1 VSSRTARAIQ
11 RNPVSKE
18 KKKKKKERKKERK
31 KESKQASKRAMV
43 AHTVNPSAR
52 EAEAGRSLS
61 SRPALVHGAPGQQT
75 LHRETLSRTVSI
87 LPPQKE
93 NFKGS
98 KLKDVL
104 AAVCLIS
111 LEPCEVV
118 LERKTPGVKRRE
130 CWEWWKTQFQ
140 KDHFLTLI
148 SQYPEM
154 VRPKPDSYSY
164 INPGV
169 TNTSFPTPLGL

>member
-1 VSSRTARAIQ
+1 MHAKQVLYQLGYIPNNSSILKLLFVLKVRDLSSQVLWRTPLIL
-11 RNPVSKE
+11 
-18 KKKKKKERKKERK
+18 
-31 KESKQASKRAMV
+31 ASTWK
-43 AHTVNPSAR
+43 
-52 EAEAGRSLS
+52 AEAGRSLS